1 MSSRPFSVLAEIVE
15 LKRIDVAARFGD
27 TSADTLREG
36 VARST
41 RSLADAL
48 RKPGARFVMEVKRA
62 SPSGHRSS
70 VEPADAASAYAG
82 VADAISVLTDGPF
95 FDGSIDDLPTVRALF
110 DGPIL
115 AKDFVVD
122 PRQLI
127 EARGAGADAGL
138 CMLSVLGDDAARAV
152 YEEAERLGMDVITE
166 VHDEAELARA
176 AALGAAIIGINNR
189 DLNTLKTDLAVTERL
204 APLAPRGAILISE
217 SGLSTRADVERLAP
231 HVDAFLVGSSLMAAP
246 DVAEAARAL
255 VFGRVKIC
263 GLAREEDVALAA
275 ASGATHAG
283 FILVANTPR
292 ALDEQSAALLVRQA
306 RAAGLKPVGVFRDTD
321 AADISAIADG
331 LGLAAVQL
339 HGSANYSTIVT
350 IRRGFDGEVWA
361 VCRGGYEAVC
371 DAADRT
377 LFDNGDGGS
386 GKTFNWSLL
395 GGRRDLAT
403 GFLAGGITPDNA
415 AEASRVGAWGIDL
428 SSGVEAQPRIKD
440 PAKMTAL
447 FAALRPKTRESF

>member
-1 MSSRPFSVLAEIVE
+1 MNSRPFSVLAEIVE

-48 RKPGARFVMEVKRA
+48 RRPGARFVMEVKRA

-70 VEPADAASAYAG
+70 VEPADAARAYAG

-95 FDGSIDDLPTVRALF
+95 FGGSIADLRTVRALF

-127 EARGAGADAGL
+127 EARGAGADAAL
-138 CMLSVLGDDAARAV
+138 CMLSVLTDTEAAAV
-152 YEEAERLGMDVITE
+152 YAEAERLGMDVITE
-166 VHDEAELARA
+166 VHDEAELARG

-217 SGLSTRADVERLAP
+217 SGLATRTDVERLAP

-263 GLAREEDVALAA
+263 GLAREEDVALTA

-283 FILVANTPR
+283 FILVPNTPR
-292 ALDEQSAALLVRQA
+292 AVDERTATPLVRQA
-306 RAAGLKPVGVFRDTD
+306 RAAGLKPVGVFRE
-321 AADISAIADG
+321 ADPTEVAAIADA

-339 HGSANYSTIVT
+339 HGNANYSTIAT
-350 IRRGFDGEVWA
+350 IRRGFDGEIWA

-377 LFDNGDGGS
+377 LFDNGDGGT
-386 GKTFNWSLL
+386 GKSFDWSLL
-395 GGRRDLAT
+395 NGRKDLTT

-415 AEASRVGAWGIDL
+415 AEASRVGAYGIDL

-440 PAKMTAL
+440 AAKMTAL